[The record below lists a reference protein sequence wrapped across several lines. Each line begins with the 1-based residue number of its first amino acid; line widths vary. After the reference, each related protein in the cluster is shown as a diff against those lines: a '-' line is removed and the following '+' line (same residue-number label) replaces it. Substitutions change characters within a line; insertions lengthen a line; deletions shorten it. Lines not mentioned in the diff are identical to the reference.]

1 MKQSCKNVLWVAFSV
16 SVLAGCMAPKHLDS
30 DLGKTLE
37 ANKQA
42 QYQNPVTQSTAAAE
56 LDGLKSQQVMDTYRR
71 DSGKADGERILTDM
85 GSEDN

>member
-1 MKQSCKNVLWVAFSV
+1 MKRLYKSVLWVACGV
-16 SVLAGCMAPKHLDS
+16 SVLAGCMAPKHLDAS
-30 DLGKTLE
+30 LGKTLE

-42 QYQNPVTQSTAAAE
+42 QHQNPITQSTAAAE